1 MESAGDVG
9 GAVKAEII
17 RSSIA
22 CRSQRSI
29 VGIHSMY
36 QTWSLLLATA
46 VQEEQGVLAN
56 LGARHLG
63 WFVVDDCAV
72 APVGRY
78 RLEAVPPRVFLL

>member
-1 MESAGDVG
+1 M
-9 GAVKAEII
+9 
-17 RSSIA
+17 
-22 CRSQRSI
+22 
-29 VGIHSMY
+29 
-36 QTWSLLLATA
+36 WSLLLATA